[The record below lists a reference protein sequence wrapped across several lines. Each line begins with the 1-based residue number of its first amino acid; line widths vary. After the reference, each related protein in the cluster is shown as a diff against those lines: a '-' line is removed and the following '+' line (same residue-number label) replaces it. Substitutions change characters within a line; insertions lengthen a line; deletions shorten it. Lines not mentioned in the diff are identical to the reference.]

1 MILARHCRWLP
12 WLFWSLGLVTP
23 LQAAVFKCVD
33 AEGRLS
39 YSQSPCADAQ
49 RQEVVQPD
57 RPHQRLAGDASN
69 RYRSW
74 DELTAGF
81 ACDDIAEGFSVL
93 PTRSSLL
100 TIMADIARRPG
111 RASEWRDSAA
121 SAPDSRY
128 VDGYLFRGQL
138 CSLRLINEPGEL
150 SLTLGWYAAARELH
164 ASWPSQRLLSALRQL
179 GYEPEATGR
188 AEHWAQDFE
197 GAGFGCQLRLHRSNT
212 VAAVDLECRLGDTQ
226 PP

>member
-1 MILARHCRWLP
+1 MILARHPGWLP
-12 WLFWSLGLVTP
+12 WLLWALCLTTP

-33 AEGRLS
+33 ADGRLS
-39 YSQSPCADAQ
+39 YSQSPCTDAQ

-69 RYRSW
+69 RYLGW
-74 DELTAGF
+74 DELSAGF
-81 ACDDIAEGFSVL
+81 VCDDIAEGLRVL

-111 RASEWRDSAA
+111 RASEWRDTVA

-164 ASWPSQRLLSALRQL
+164 AGWPAQRLLSALRQL
-179 GYEPEATGR
+179 GYEPQSTAR
-188 AEHWAQDFE
+188 DEHWSMDFA

-212 VAAVDLECRLGDTQ
+212 VAAVDLECRLGDAHQ
-226 PP
+226 P